1 MADDG
6 EITALLREMRDGQRE
21 ALDLAKS
28 QLNLAQEQAERMNKI
43 SENSLRL
50 QQAAVDRARG
60 AILVIAPVVTLLA
73 ALVAYL
79 IFKYRLL

>member
-28 QLNLAQEQAERMNKI
+28 QLGLAQEQAERMNKI